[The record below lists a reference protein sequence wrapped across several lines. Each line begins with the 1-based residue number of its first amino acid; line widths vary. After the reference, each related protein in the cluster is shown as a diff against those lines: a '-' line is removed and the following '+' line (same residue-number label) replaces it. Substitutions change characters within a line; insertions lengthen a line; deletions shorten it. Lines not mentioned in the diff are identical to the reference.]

1 MLTPVLSKLF
11 DSLSLVKVGFLGGRG
26 GAFLGGK
33 GGGSNSDTCAI
44 LQSCQHIYA
53 YNSVKK
59 KNNYKTHK

>member
-53 YNSVKK
+53 YK
-59 KNNYKTHK
+59 